1 MKSAKS
7 AREMAINLQSLMAG
21 KLAWADGMCKGG
33 VTGGDSE
40 YETDKGE
47 LGIPAPCNR

>member
-1 MKSAKS
+1 
-7 AREMAINLQSLMAG
+7 MAG

-40 YETDKGE
+40 YETHRQKGSWV
-47 LGIPAPCNR
+47 PAPCNRKIIAVPV